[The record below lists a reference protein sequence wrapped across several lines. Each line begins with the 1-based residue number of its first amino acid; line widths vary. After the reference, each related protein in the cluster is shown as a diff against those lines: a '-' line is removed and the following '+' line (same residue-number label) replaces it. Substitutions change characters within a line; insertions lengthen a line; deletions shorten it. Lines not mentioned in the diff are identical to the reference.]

1 MLKRLSIAEERAST
15 LKREFD
21 AAQNELDEARKRVA
35 AHGELEE
42 AARIDEERRI
52 DKKLQ
57 CAVTPI
63 NQLVRNAWKWI
74 ESERP
79 GAFHCYNRACTQ
91 MTASGY
97 FRCRF
102 DHDVTFCEV
111 CIDHGKLLDLAGMAR
126 EWRPNLMDYWCKQS
140 CLPSYQCE
148 LHDDQVGRA
157 AAYNEWLMWDNDK
170 EDCTDKPYCAMS
182 CLGLSAEPTHG
193 HSEKLFLLKGT
204 PNVALCAQH
213 FLSREDA
220 HTMRRLLSWIAWGT
234 AVGLPDEDAWVTVLR
249 AKSMHF
255 CGGCKNC
262 RTEQQ
267 QDFVENWGGAVRAH
281 NNKWEWLCA
290 KCYVAYRQPR
300 CEQCDKIFPGDG
312 QGTLKMV
319 ANVLHYTCKTCSGDE
334 Q

>member
-157 AAYNEWLMWDNDK
+157 AAYNEWLMLDNDK

-193 HSEKLFLLKGT
+193 NSSCSKAHQTWRCVPSTFSRVKTRIQCAAFFHGSPGARQSVCPTKTPGSPCSVPSQCIFVAGARTAAQNNNKTLSRIGVVLCVHTTTSGNGYA
-204 PNVALCAQH
+204 PNVMWRIVNHAASSATRFFQ
-213 FLSREDA
+213 A
-220 HTMRRLLSWIAWGT
+220 T
-234 AVGLPDEDAWVTVLR
+234 AR
-249 AKSMHF
+249 A
-255 CGGCKNC
+255 
-262 RTEQQ
+262 R
-267 QDFVENWGGAVRAH
+267 
-281 NNKWEWLCA
+281 
-290 KCYVAYRQPR
+290 
-300 CEQCDKIFPGDG
+300 
-312 QGTLKMV
+312 
-319 ANVLHYTCKTCSGDE
+319 
-334 Q
+334 